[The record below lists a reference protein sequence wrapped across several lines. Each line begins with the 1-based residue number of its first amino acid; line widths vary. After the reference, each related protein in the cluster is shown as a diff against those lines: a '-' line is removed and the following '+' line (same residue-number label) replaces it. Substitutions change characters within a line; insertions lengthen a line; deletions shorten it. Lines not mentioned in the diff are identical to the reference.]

1 MSWEQSCRLSLSE
14 KYIFPIMSIFVTQI
28 PIMPIFV
35 MPIRFVPILDFNC
48 LELCLSI

>member
-1 MSWEQSCRLSLSE
+1 M
-14 KYIFPIMSIFVTQI
+14 PIFVTQI

-35 MPIRFVPILDFNC
+35 MPIRFVPILYFKC

>member
-1 MSWEQSCRLSLSE
+1 M
-14 KYIFPIMSIFVTQI
+14 PIFVMQI

-35 MPIRFVPILDFNC
+35 MPIRFVPILYFNC